1 LQITQLPTRS
11 VIISKSYYSFSP
23 QLIYLK
29 RSLFMNPQSTIF
41 GTKRGLDFTAPLHE
55 RGKLFLHTVEHMYTN
70 QNIHSSIPIQFKL
83 HIIILNP
90 TGNMVSITHD
100 LFWLQQN
107 YIRSS
112 FRGGG
117 CHQPHALNTVV
128 CLWHFRILSRDK
140 GMEY

>member
-100 LFWLQQN
+100 
-107 YIRSS
+107 RSDY
-112 FRGGG
+112 
-117 CHQPHALNTVV
+117 N
-128 CLWHFRILSRDK
+128 RIISDLGFVGEGVINPMLSIQ
-140 GMEY
+140 